1 MKLTDVISKL
11 AYGKLSNH
19 SMAEAA
25 DGTIAMHYHPK
36 IVDCI
41 NEGLMRL
48 HSRFILQEKELI
60 LELVESITQ
69 YHLLPKYGE
78 SNQPQPDVEFPYI
91 KDLHCEPFA
100 GDIIRVL
107 RVFDSYGSQL
117 PLNDTEACNAVFTPH
132 ANVLQAMPL
141 RSGDIL
147 SVQYQ
152 AKHAT
157 LSHQNEEEEVILPD
171 FLYPALYSYVA
182 FMVYS
187 DMGSQDSLVRADGY
201 YQMYESICQEAETRD
216 LLNTS
221 VANTNIR
228 FHKRG
233 WV

>member
-1 MKLTDVISKL
+1 M
-11 AYGKLSNH
+11 
-19 SMAEAA
+19 
-25 DGTIAMHYHPK
+25 
-36 IVDCI
+36 
-41 NEGLMRL
+41 
-48 HSRFILQEKELI
+48 
-60 LELVESITQ
+60 
-69 YHLLPKYGE
+69 
-78 SNQPQPDVEFPYI
+78 
-91 KDLHCEPFA
+91 
-100 GDIIRVL
+100 L

-157 LSHQNEEEEVILPD
+157 LSHEDEEADVILPD

-182 FMVYS
+182 YMVYG